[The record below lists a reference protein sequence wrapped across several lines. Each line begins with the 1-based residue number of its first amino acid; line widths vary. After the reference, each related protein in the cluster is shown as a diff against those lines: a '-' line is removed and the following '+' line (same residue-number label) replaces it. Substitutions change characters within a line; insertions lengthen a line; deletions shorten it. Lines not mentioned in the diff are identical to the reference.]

1 MKTNKT
7 LYNMWTACNSE
18 FPREWWDVCL
28 GFIQLEGIRSQFI
41 WCWARSPGHGSCG
54 IYIPVRERRMNN
66 SLKNQKSLRL
76 FQAVVGAKKKV
87 KSEEM
92 VSLHPQQLSTS
103 QIECASAQA
112 TLNFQQLHYQNL
124 AHPGFLMPD
133 HFMPA
138 FFLSFLFFLIFF
150 VAYEFGKII
159 FKPV

>member
-1 MKTNKT
+1 
-7 LYNMWTACNSE
+7 
-18 FPREWWDVCL
+18 
-28 GFIQLEGIRSQFI
+28 
-41 WCWARSPGHGSCG
+41 
-54 IYIPVRERRMNN
+54 MNN

>member
-1 MKTNKT
+1 MVLSKISRPRLLWN
-7 LYNMWTACNSE
+7 LYPSE
-18 FPREWWDVCL
+18 GEKNE
-28 GFIQLEGIRSQFI
+28 QLT
-41 WCWARSPGHGSCG
+41 
-54 IYIPVRERRMNN
+54 
-66 SLKNQKSLRL
+66 QKSLRL

-103 QIECASAQA
+103 RIEYASAQA

-138 FFLSFLFFLIFF
+138 FFFFLFFFFLIFF
-150 VAYEFGKII
+150 VAYEYGKII